1 MLNFLGLF
9 DHRCISNM
17 AAIVHS
23 FLGVVAQL
31 GFLISDPAS
40 AAMQPA
46 QDRLCDRPI
55 SLCLVD
61 QQQRR
66 GIDKRSVSGPAEQ
79 KPESLEDLRQK
90 LLASSLR
97 LASLNRAAP
106 QNLQAWLSFNSFRYA
121 IATNN
126 YFRVRHAKESCTE
139 QVAAWNTALNEA
151 KRANI
156 TSHLRDIPPNCQLR

>member
-1 MLNFLGLF
+1 
-9 DHRCISNM
+9 M
-17 AAIVHS
+17 AAIAHS
-23 FLGVVAQL
+23 LLGVAAQL
-31 GFLISDPAS
+31 GFLIGDPAS

-46 QDRLCDRPI
+46 QDRLCDRPT
-55 SLCLVD
+55 SLCMVD
-61 QQQRR
+61 PQRLQ
-66 GIDKRSVSGPAEQ
+66 GLGKRSEPGRAEHN
-79 KPESLEDLRQK
+79 PVGLEDLRQR

-126 YFRVRHAKESCTE
+126 YFRVRHAKENCTE

-156 TSHLRDIPPNCQLR
+156 NSHLRDIPPDCQLR